1 MPRPL
6 LLVTLLVGLGSAAA
20 PIQAQMSLP
29 SLTSALPN
37 VGSMSAGNAAGV
49 LQYCM
54 KNKLVSTTSAGAV
67 LDGLGK
73 KPNLTKSADY
83 SAGQAGKVLTGSGKS
98 TSISSLQPA
107 MKSQACNMVL
117 KQAKH
122 FL

>member
-1 MPRPL
+1 MPKPL
-6 LLVTLLVGLGSAAA
+6 FFAILLVGLGAAAA
-20 PIQAQMSLP
+20 PSHAQMSLP

-54 KNKLVSTTSAGAV
+54 KNKLVSSTSAGSV

-73 KPNLTKSADY
+73 QPKLKSSPDFA
-83 SAGQAGKVLTGSGKS
+83 AGQAGKVMTGKGKS

-117 KQAKH
+117 KQAKS